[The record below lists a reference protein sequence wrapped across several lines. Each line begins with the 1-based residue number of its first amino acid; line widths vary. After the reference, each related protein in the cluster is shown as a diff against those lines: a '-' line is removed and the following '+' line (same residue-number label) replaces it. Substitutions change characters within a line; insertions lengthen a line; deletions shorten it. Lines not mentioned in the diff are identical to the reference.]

1 MAGAEGELC
10 GAEGCGCG
18 GRGIGEG
25 CDLDV
30 DLKWEGVGG
39 EEEAGG
45 GKRWLYISLYILFQ
59 DNGFWIWINHY
70 DD

>member
-10 GAEGCGCG
+10 GAAGCGCG
-18 GRGIGEG
+18 GRGVGER

>member
-1 MAGAEGELC
+1 LVGAEGELC

-45 GKRWLYISLYILFQ
+45 GRGGCIYLSIFLFQ
-59 DNGFWIWINHY
+59 KNGFG
-70 DD
+70 